1 MPRIRQVQRNIKCT
15 VCTCNVFDIETRQV
29 KTTVLTI
36 AGTYPQDE
44 RGKSRAEKAVMK
56 ALPKDEKFL
65 ELLEYNSSSKH
76 YTMLEEDYIKYA
88 TVVSETVNT
97 K

>member
-15 VCTCNVFDIETRQV
+15 VCTCNVFDINTRQV
-29 KTTVLTI
+29 KTTMLTI
-36 AGTYPQDE
+36 AGTFPKDE
-44 RGKSRAEKAVMK
+44 RGKSRVEKAVMK

-65 ELLEYNSSSKH
+65 ELLEYNSESKH

-88 TVVSETVNT
+88 TVVSSTI
-97 K
+97 KA

>member
-15 VCTCNVFDIETRQV
+15 VCTCNVFDINTRQV
-29 KTTVLTI
+29 KKTILTI
-36 AGTYPQDE
+36 AGTYLKDE
-44 RGKSRAEKAVMK
+44 RGRSRAEKAVMK

-65 ELLEYNSSSKH
+65 ELLEYNSTSKH

-88 TVVSETVNT
+88 TVVSISVNT